1 MGPMLFADAGPYRGG
16 HGRGGVRCRYWA
28 ERLQARMLA
37 SGEELDIAEVERFCE
52 RAGELFRAS
61 ARPADPRGYSHPGI
75 TG

>member
-1 MGPMLFADAGPYRGG
+1 
-16 HGRGGVRCRYWA
+16 
-28 ERLQARMLA
+28 MLA